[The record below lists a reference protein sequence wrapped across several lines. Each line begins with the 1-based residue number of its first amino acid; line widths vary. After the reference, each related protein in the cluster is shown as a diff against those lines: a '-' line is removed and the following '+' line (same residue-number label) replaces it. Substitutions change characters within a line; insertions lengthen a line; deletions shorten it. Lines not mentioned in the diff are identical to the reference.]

1 MSDTKRQKK
10 EKSYIGR
17 WSLGYSKTQR
27 GVALSIGEECPQN
40 ILDDI
45 ENRIRSYYRDGEAYH
60 CKCKRCRFNGIGA
73 AGRRILA
80 TQPSAFRYKVQNEK
94 FDEV

>member
-1 MSDTKRQKK
+1 MN
-10 EKSYIGR
+10 R
-17 WSLGYSKTQR
+17 WNLAYSKTQQ
-27 GVALSIGEECPQN
+27 GIAASIGEECPPK

-45 ENRIRSYYRDGEAYH
+45 EFRSRPYYRDGEHYH
-60 CKCKRCRFNGIGA
+60 CKCERCRFNGIGA

-80 TQPSAFRYKVQNEK
+80 TQPSAFRSKVQNEK